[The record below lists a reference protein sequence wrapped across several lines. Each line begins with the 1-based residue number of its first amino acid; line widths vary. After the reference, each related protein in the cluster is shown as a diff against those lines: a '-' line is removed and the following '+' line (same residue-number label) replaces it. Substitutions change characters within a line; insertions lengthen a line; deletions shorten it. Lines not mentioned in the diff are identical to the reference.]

1 MKLVVDEEKL
11 YVLLKDFHQLTGLK
25 VSFSKDYDTPI
36 LGVPHNI
43 CALCRYKQND
53 REFYLRC
60 KASDKKAYDIAS
72 RSDEAYIYE
81 CHYHLTEALQPVVV
95 YGKHVGYFQIGQML
109 TDRDKFIRLNR
120 PTDYEL
126 SLLDDLASPSLET
139 LRSAAA
145 ILSSLA
151 KYTVIDRYIG
161 LSAQQNLDAVLEY
174 IEEHYR
180 EHITVADLCR
190 IFHYSRPSLFM
201 HFKNELNQGI
211 TSYINDLRL
220 EKSKALLEEHSV
232 KEVASLVGFEDA
244 NYFSR
249 IFKKKYGVSPSAFSK
264 KSPPPGNKGANGA
277 IVKSLPPSFCLSSDL
292 IFMFSSKKTGTRR
305 ATRSDGPRS
314 FLCTFSENFSRV
326 SPARRRPET
335 APQFCRDPPAGGG
348 DSPFSRRRT

>member
-1 MKLVVDEEKL
+1 MKLVVDEKKL

-36 LGVPHNI
+36 LGVPYNI
-43 CALCRYKQND
+43 CELCRYKQLD

-60 KASDKKAYDIAS
+60 KASDKKAYDLAS
-72 RSDEAYIYE
+72 RSDEPYIYE

-95 YGKHVGYFQIGQML
+95 YGKHVGYFLIGQML
-109 TDRDKFIRLNR
+109 TDREKFIRLNR

-126 SLLDDLASPSLET
+126 FLLKDLASPSLET

-145 ILSSLA
+145 ILSCLA

-174 IEEHYR
+174 IDEHYR

-220 EKSKALLEEHSV
+220 EKSKALLEEHPV
-232 KEVASLVGFEDA
+232 KEVSSLVGFEDA

-249 IFKKKYGVSPSAFSK
+249 IFKKKYGVSPSVFTK
-264 KSPPPGNKGANGA
+264 KSPPP
-277 IVKSLPPSFCLSSDL
+277 SL
-292 IFMFSSKKTGTRR
+292 K
-305 ATRSDGPRS
+305 
-314 FLCTFSENFSRV
+314 
-326 SPARRRPET
+326 
-335 APQFCRDPPAGGG
+335 
-348 DSPFSRRRT
+348 

>member
-72 RSDEAYIYE
+72 RSDEPYIYE

-264 KSPPPGNKGANGA
+264 KSPPPGNKGAHGA
-277 IVKSLPPSFCLSSDL
+277 IVKSLPLRFVFHRTLFLCSRQKRPGSAARRAPTDPGLFYALFRKFQPSFSRSQKARNRPTVLPGSPC
-292 IFMFSSKKTGTRR
+292 GRR
-305 ATRSDGPRS
+305 G
-314 FLCTFSENFSRV
+314 
-326 SPARRRPET
+326 
-335 APQFCRDPPAGGG
+335 
-348 DSPFSRRRT
+348 